1 MSVVMVQAARD
12 KVLEAAEN
20 MVGAVGQEQCEINL
34 LTVSNFFY
42 VKPRAECP
50 GFFVAN
56 CLFLFAGLVYK

>member
-34 LTVSNFFY
+34 LTV
-42 VKPRAECP
+42 
-50 GFFVAN
+50 
-56 CLFLFAGLVYK
+56 